1 MTSIDDHA
9 NFVTVKKALR
19 ILGFS
24 EEEAGVCGG
33 GGGMEYMRRRGNVEK
48 CLGGVCEG

>member
-24 EEEAGVCGG
+24 EEEAGVCGRG
-33 GGGMEYMRRRGNVEK
+33 G
-48 CLGGVCEG
+48 EGREDRVYEEC